1 MNLSEVCIADLRLS
15 ADELNELVYGTERP
29 YIVFAEDP
37 EDKTGLERFI
47 AAVPQEALKSNV
59 PRISGKSK
67 FLDGANKIRDLSLYR
82 KFPDKSGVVDMT
94 KDFHCVPVVLQASV
108 FSTAAI
114 REAGLKFDSRFEFLK
129 EELFSVQFAEKYP
142 KYYFINKHLYE
153 SKRKPD
159 ENLSPPQAYEAG
171 WYLEAAKP
179 LWDESCS
186 TEEGG
191 TPSKRAQYAFL
202 YLNMQRFQSNRKE
215 AGKQIFESGG
225 DLQNY
230 LNEVKGLM
238 SRLDDDVVARAG
250 RSLNLTLG
258 DLEFMTGKRAQTVD
272 DIDTVHVK
280 SLRYKEDGE
289 GSADND
295 PCLEFFLY
303 TRDSAE
309 ETFEFYIREE
319 AGGKKQDIK
328 AELTPVMTDMI
339 TFFSKDAYEL
349 HAYHVFVPMKKGD
362 RKKLAFVIKDP
373 AGKTK
378 TCKMGF
384 DGNWQ
389 SRLLKNSKGAYWAA
403 GGNLLRCSQ
412 DRILIEP
419 GGGLKHFAAEIRM
432 LLYLAYKKY
441 VKKELPENVLKW
453 RINYWLTRPKY
464 RGRRIWLYYDK
475 LNDAG
480 DNAEYAFRYAY
491 DQDDGIEK
499 YFFQN
504 EGTRDYKRLSAA
516 GYKLLKRGSMEAV
529 MLALNS
535 EALYMTHLPPFKKTG
550 ISWQQLQYLKGLINT
565 KIIRLYHGFAGTK
578 QGNYT
583 QIKDDVICVVVGST
597 WERDFYLQPEYGYT
611 EDMITPSGMPRYDE
625 LKDRS
630 KKQIMFAPT
639 WTPALRDAGKNF
651 KYTSYFKTYT
661 EIFANERLQETA
673 RRHGYKLAM
682 FLHPMLA
689 TRTKDFAA
697 NFENSDV
704 VIAVNSLKDSDYVTM
719 MSESNLMVTDY
730 SSVHFDFAY
739 MRKPVVYYQDP
750 RLTPWREHSFKY
762 VEWGFGEVC
771 YDPEALIDILC
782 KYIENDCKMGE
793 EYRQR
798 ADSFFLHDD
807 EFASKRL
814 YEDVRK
820 RLG

>member
-1 MNLSEVCIADLRLS
+1 MKQSEVCTADLRLS
-15 ADELNELVYGTERP
+15 ADQLNEIIYGTELP
-29 YIVFAEDP
+29 YIVFDENP
-37 EDKTGLERFI
+37 EGNKSELERFL
-47 AAVPQEALKSNV
+47 AAVPQEAVQSDAV
-59 PRISGKSK
+59 RITGKSK
-67 FLDGANKIRDLSLYR
+67 FIDGGNKVRDLSLYR
-82 KFPDKSGVVDMT
+82 KFPGKSGMVDMT
-94 KDFHCVPVVLQASV
+94 KEFHCVPVVLQGSV

-114 REAGLKFDSRFEFLK
+114 KAAGLRFDSRFEFLK
-129 EELFSVQFAEKYP
+129 EELFSVQFSERYP
-142 KYYFINKHLYE
+142 KYYFISKHIYQ

-159 ENLSPPQAYEAG
+159 ENLSPPQSYEAG
-171 WYLEAAKP
+171 WYLEASKP
-179 LWDESCS
+179 LWDAISS
-186 TEEGG
+186 EGG
-191 TPSKRAQYAFL
+191 QALPSKRSQYAFL

-215 AGKQIFESGG
+215 AGKQIFESGE
-225 DLQNY
+225 DLRNY
-230 LNEVKGLM
+230 LAEVMGLM
-238 SRLDDDVVARAG
+238 NRLDPDVIAKAG
-250 RSLNLTLG
+250 RSFNLTLG
-258 DLEFMTGKRAQTVD
+258 DVEFMTGKRAKTVA
-272 DIDTVHVK
+272 DIDTIHVK
-280 SLRYKEDGE
+280 SLRYREDLE
-289 GSADND
+289 GG

-303 TRDSAE
+303 TRDSSE
-309 ETFEFYIREE
+309 ETFDFYIREE

-349 HAYHVFVPMKKGD
+349 HAYHVTVPMKKGD
-362 RKKLAFVIKDP
+362 RKKLAFVLVDP
-373 AGKTK
+373 DGKEK

-419 GGGLKHFAAEIRM
+419 GGGLRHFAAEIRM
-432 LLYLAYKKY
+432 LLYLAYKNY
-441 VKKELPENVLKW
+441 VKKELPPNVLKW
-453 RINYWLTRPKY
+453 RIHYWLTRSKY
-464 RGRRIWLYYDK
+464 KNRRIWLYYDK

-625 LKDRS
+625 LVDRS

-651 KYTSYFKTYT
+651 KNTSYFKTYT

-697 NFENSDV
+697 NFKDSDV

-739 MRKPVVYYQDP
+739 MRKPVIYYQDP
-750 RLTPWREHSFKY
+750 KLTPWREHSFKY

-771 YDPEALIDILC
+771 YTPEELIDILC
-782 KYIENDCKMGE
+782 RYIENDCAMGD
-793 EYRQR
+793 EYRDR
-798 ADSFFLHDD
+798 ANSFFLHDD
-807 EFASKRL
+807 GFASKRL
-814 YEDVRK
+814 YEDVRR

>member
-1 MNLSEVCIADLRLS
+1 MKLSEVCAADLRLS
-15 ADELNELVYGTERP
+15 ADQLNELIYGTDLP
-29 YIVFAEDP
+29 YIVFADDP
-37 EDKTGLERFI
+37 DADQAALENFL
-47 AAVPQEALKSNV
+47 AAIPQDAVKAGV
-59 PRISGKSK
+59 PRIAGKVRFADK
-67 FLDGANKIRDLSLYR
+67 NLTLYR
-82 KFPDKSGVVDMT
+82 KFPDKSGVIDMA
-94 KDFHCVPVVLQASV
+94 KDYHCVPVVIQGSV
-108 FSTAAI
+108 FSTAAV
-114 REAGLKFDSRFEFLK
+114 RETGLRFDSRFEFLK
-129 EELFSVQFAEKYP
+129 GELFSVQFTEKYP
-142 KYYFINKHLYE
+142 TYYFINKNVFE
-153 SKRKPD
+153 SKKKSD
-159 ENLSPPQAYEAG
+159 EILSPPQSYEAG
-171 WYLEAAKP
+171 WYLECAAP
-179 LWDESCS
+179 AWDAICAAAED
-186 TEEGG
+186 GV
-191 TPSKRAQYAFL
+191 PSRRSQYAYL

-215 AGKQIFESGG
+215 AGKQIFTSGE
-225 DLQNY
+225 DLRSY
-230 LNEVKGLM
+230 LGEVRDVM
-238 SRLDDDVVARAG
+238 SRLDKEVVAKAG

-258 DLEFMTGKRAQTVD
+258 DLEFMTGKRACTVA
-272 DIDTVHVK
+272 DIDTIHVK
-280 SLRYKEDGE
+280 SLRYSEDGE
-289 GSADND
+289 GG
-295 PCLEFFLY
+295 PHLEFFLY

-309 ETFEFYIREE
+309 ETFDFYIREE

-328 AELTPVMTDMI
+328 AQLTPVMTDLI
-339 TFFSKDAYEL
+339 TFFSTDAYEL
-349 HAYHVFVPMKKGD
+349 HAYHVIVPMKKGD
-362 RKKLAFVIKDP
+362 RKKLAFVLKDP
-373 AGKTK
+373 EGKTK

-403 GGNLLRCSQ
+403 GGNLLRTSG

-419 GGGLKHFAAEIRM
+419 GGALKHFAAEIRM
-432 LLYLAYKKY
+432 LLYMAYKKY
-441 VKKELPENVLKW
+441 RTKNLPENVLKW
-453 RINYWLTRPKY
+453 RIKYWLTRPKF
-464 RGRRIWLYYDK
+464 RNRRIWLYYDK

-499 YFFQN
+499 YYFQN

-529 MLALNS
+529 LLALNS

-565 KIIRLYHGFAGTK
+565 KIIRLYHGFAGTR

-625 LKDRS
+625 LVDKS

-651 KYTSYFKTYT
+651 KYTSYFETYSK
-661 EIFANERLQETA
+661 ILADERLQDTA
-673 RRHGYKLAM
+673 RRNGYKLAM

-689 TRTKDFAA
+689 RHTDE
-697 NFENSDV
+697 FETNDV
-704 VIAVNSLKDSDYVTM
+704 VVAYNSLKDSNYVTM

-739 MRKPVVYYQDP
+739 MRKPVIYYQDP

-762 VEWGFGEVC
+762 EEWGFGEVC
-771 YDPEALIDILC
+771 YTPEDLIDILC
-782 KYIENDCKMGE
+782 RYIENDCQMGE
-793 EYRQR
+793 EYRKR
-798 ADSFFLHDD
+798 ADSFYLHDD
-807 EFASKRL
+807 GFASKRL
-814 YEDVRK
+814 YEDVRR

>member
-1 MNLSEVCIADLRLS
+1 MKLSDVCIADLRLS
-15 ADELNELVYGTERP
+15 ADELNELIYETNKS
-29 YIVFAEDP
+29 YIVFDEDP
-37 EDKTGLERFI
+37 ERDKAELERFI
-47 AAVPQEALKSNV
+47 AAMPNKAVSDGI
-59 PRISGKSK
+59 PRIAGKSK
-67 FLDGANKIRDLSLYR
+67 FLDGANKVRDLSLYR
-82 KFPDKSGVVDMT
+82 KFPKNSGVIDTTVDY
-94 KDFHCVPVVLQASV
+94 HCVPVVLQGSV
-108 FSTAAI
+108 FNTAAI

-129 EELFSVQFAEKYP
+129 EELFSVLFTEKNP
-142 KYYFINKHLYE
+142 KFYYLDKNVYQ

-159 ENLSPPQAYEAG
+159 ENLSPPQSYEAG
-171 WYLEAAKP
+171 WYLEAAQP
-179 LWDESCS
+179 LWDVLCASA
-186 TEEGG
+186 EGG
-191 TPSKRAQYAFL
+191 APSKRAQYAYL

-215 AGKQIFESGG
+215 AGKQIFTSGE
-225 DLQNY
+225 DLQSY
-230 LNEVKGLM
+230 LQEVKGLM
-238 SRLDDDVVARAG
+238 SQLDPDVIATAG
-250 RSLNLTLG
+250 RSFNLTLG
-258 DLEFMTGKRAQTVD
+258 DLEFMTGKRARTVE
-272 DIDTVHVK
+272 DIDTIHVK

-289 GSADND
+289 DG

-309 ETFEFYIREE
+309 ETFEFYVREE
-319 AGGKKQDIK
+319 EGGKTRDIK
-328 AELTPVMTDMI
+328 AELTPVMTDLI
-339 TFFSKDAYEL
+339 TFFSTDAYEL
-349 HAYHVFVPMKKGD
+349 HAYHVMVPMKKGAK
-362 RKKLAFVIKDP
+362 KKLAFVLKDP
-373 AGKTK
+373 EGKTK
-378 TCKMGF
+378 VCKQGF

-403 GGNLLRCSQ
+403 GGNLLRTSQ
-412 DRILIEP
+412 DRILIGP
-419 GGGLKHFAAEIRM
+419 GGAFRHFCAEIRM

-441 VKKELPENVLKW
+441 VKRDLPENVLKW
-453 RINYWLTRPKY
+453 RINYWLTKRKFKN
-464 RGRRIWLYYDK
+464 RRIWLYYDK

-491 DQDDGIEK
+491 AQDDGIEK

-504 EGTRDYKRLSAA
+504 KGTRDYIRLSEA

-565 KIIRLYHGFAGTK
+565 KIVRLYHGFAGTK

-625 LKDRS
+625 LVDQS

-639 WTPALRDAGKNF
+639 WTPALRDAKDNF
-651 KYTSYFKTYT
+651 KNTSYFETYT
-661 EIFANERLQETA
+661 KILTDERLQETA
-673 RRHGYKLAM
+673 RRKGYKLAM

-689 TRTKDFAA
+689 TRTKDFEPIT
-697 NFENSDV
+697 NDV
-704 VIAVNSLKDSDYVTM
+704 VIAVNSLKDSNYVTM

-739 MRKPVVYYQDP
+739 MRKPVIYYQDP

-771 YDPEALIDILC
+771 YDPEALIDVLC

-807 EFASKRL
+807 GFASKRL
-814 YEDVRK
+814 YEDVRR

>member
-1 MNLSEVCIADLRLS
+1 MKLSDVCIADLNAS
-15 ADELNELVYGTERP
+15 AEELNKLMYETERP
-29 YIVFAEDP
+29 YIVFDEDP
-37 EDKTGLERFI
+37 E
-47 AAVPQEALKSNV
+47 SNASQIGKLLSECEESLLTEEV
-59 PRISGKSK
+59 PRITGKSK
-67 FLDGANKIRDLSLYR
+67 FLDGANKVRDLTLYR

-94 KDFHCVPVVLQASV
+94 ADFHCVPVVLQGSV

-114 REAGLKFDSRFEFLK
+114 KAADLKFDSRFEFLK
-129 EELFSVQFAEKYP
+129 EELFSILFSERYP
-142 KYYFINKHLYE
+142 KFYFISKHVYA

-179 LWDESCS
+179 AWDVICEAAKADI
-186 TEEGG
+186 
-191 TPSKRAQYAFL
+191 PSKRSQYAYL

-215 AGKQIFESGG
+215 AGKQIFESGE
-225 DLQNY
+225 DLQRY
-230 LNEVKGLM
+230 LSEVKELLG
-238 SRLDDDVVARAG
+238 RLDDDVVAKAG
-250 RSLNLTLG
+250 RSVNLTLG
-258 DLEFMTGKRAQTVD
+258 DLEFMTGKRARTVA
-272 DIDTVHVK
+272 DIDTIHVK
-280 SLRYKEDGE
+280 SLRYRENGVDGE
-289 GSADND
+289 GES
-295 PCLEFFLY
+295 CLEFFLY
-303 TRDSAE
+303 TRDSSE

-319 AGGKKQDIK
+319 AGSRKQDIK

-339 TFFSKDAYEL
+339 TFFSKDAYDL
-349 HAYHVFVPMKKGD
+349 HAYHVIVPMKKGD
-362 RKKLAFVIKDP
+362 RKKLAFVLKDP
-373 AGKTK
+373 DGKTK

-441 VKKELPENVLKW
+441 VKKDLPENVLKW
-453 RINYWLTRPKY
+453 RIHYWLTRPKFK
-464 RGRRIWLYYDK
+464 GRRIWLYYDK

-504 EGTRDYKRLSAA
+504 EGTRDYIRLSSA

-625 LKDRS
+625 LVDKS

-651 KYTSYFKTYT
+651 KYTSYFKTYA
-661 EIFANERLQETA
+661 EIFADERLQETA
-673 RRHGYKLAM
+673 RRNGYKLAM

-697 NFENSDV
+697 NFEDSDV

-739 MRKPVVYYQDP
+739 MRKPVIYYQDP
-750 RLTPWREHSFKY
+750 KLTPWREHSFKY

-771 YDPEALIDILC
+771 YEPEELIDILC
-782 KYIENDCKMGE
+782 RYIENDCQMGE

-807 EFASKRL
+807 GFASKRL
-814 YEDVRK
+814 YEDVRR

>member
-1 MNLSEVCIADLRLS
+1 MKQSEVCTADLRLS
-15 ADELNELVYGTERP
+15 ADQLNEIIYGTELP
-29 YIVFAEDP
+29 YIVFDENP
-37 EDKTGLERFI
+37 EENKSELERFL
-47 AAVPQEALKSNV
+47 AAVPQEAVQSDAV
-59 PRISGKSK
+59 RITGKSK
-67 FLDGANKIRDLSLYR
+67 FIDGGNKVRDLSLYR
-82 KFPDKSGVVDMT
+82 KFPDKSGMVDMT
-94 KDFHCVPVVLQASV
+94 KAFHCVPVVLQGSV

-114 REAGLKFDSRFEFLK
+114 KAADLRFDNRFEFLK
-129 EELFSVQFAEKYP
+129 EELFSVQFSERYP
-142 KYYFINKHLYE
+142 KYYFISKHIYQ
-153 SKRKPD
+153 SQRKPD
-159 ENLSPPQAYEAG
+159 ENLSPPQSYEAG
-171 WYLEAAKP
+171 WYLEASKP
-179 LWDESCS
+179 LWDAISSEGEESL
-186 TEEGG
+186 
-191 TPSKRAQYAFL
+191 PSKRSQYAFL

-215 AGKQIFESGG
+215 AGKQIFESGE
-225 DLQNY
+225 DLRSY
-230 LNEVKGLM
+230 LAEVKGLM
-238 SRLDDDVVARAG
+238 SRLDPDVIAQAG
-250 RSLNLTLG
+250 RSFNLTLG
-258 DLEFMTGKRAQTVD
+258 DVEFMTGKCARTVD
-272 DIDTVHVK
+272 DIDTIHVK
-280 SLRYKEDGE
+280 SLRYREDGE
-289 GSADND
+289 DG
-295 PCLEFFLY
+295 PYLEFFLY
-303 TRDSAE
+303 TRDSSE
-309 ETFEFYIREE
+309 ETFDFYIREE

-349 HAYHVFVPMKKGD
+349 HAYHVTVPMKKGD
-362 RKKLAFVIKDP
+362 RKKLAFVLVDP
-373 AGKTK
+373 DGKEK

-419 GGGLKHFAAEIRM
+419 GGGLRHFAAEIRM
-432 LLYLAYKKY
+432 LLYLAYKNY
-441 VKKELPENVLKW
+441 VKKELPPNVLKW
-453 RINYWLTRPKY
+453 RIHYWLTRSKY
-464 RGRRIWLYYDK
+464 KNRRIWLYYDK

-625 LKDRS
+625 LVDRS

-697 NFENSDV
+697 NFKDSDV

-739 MRKPVVYYQDP
+739 MRKPVIYYQDP
-750 RLTPWREHSFKY
+750 KLTPWREHSFKY
-762 VEWGFGEVC
+762 AEWGFGEVC
-771 YDPEALIDILC
+771 YTPEELIDILC
-782 KYIENDCKMGE
+782 RYIENDCAMGE
-793 EYRQR
+793 EYRDR
-798 ADSFFLHDD
+798 ANSFFLHDD
-807 EFASKRL
+807 GFASKRL
-814 YEDVRK
+814 YEDVRR